1 MNDEAMDMASG
12 AEEQSNAKRETE
24 SETEETELDPWEQE
38 VSILNVSARRFGSA
52 GGERAWAGRT
62 VKARR
67 IAARWFSFQKQ
78 VRHSP
83 A

>member
-78 VRHSP
+78 VRQSP